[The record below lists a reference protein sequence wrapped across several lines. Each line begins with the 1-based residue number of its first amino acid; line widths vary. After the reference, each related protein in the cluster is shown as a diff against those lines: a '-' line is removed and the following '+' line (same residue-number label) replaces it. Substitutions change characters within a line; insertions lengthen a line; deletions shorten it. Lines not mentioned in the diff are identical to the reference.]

1 MTWLLDLGSWIAQT
15 WNAFPHKQGKQIDVC
30 SKSKFARALVFIE
43 SKRQAC
49 SFGMKVG
56 EKIVLK

>member
-30 SKSKFARALVFIE
+30 SQSKCEREFVFIE

-49 SFGMKVG
+49 SFRMKVG
-56 EKIVLK
+56 KKIVLK